1 MIAAR
6 ACTQAQKFGAQAVIP
21 QSATRLNCE
30 RKPYTVGVGAGVQAP
45 SRTVIITSGARYL
58 IRRIEDNPAIVL
70 RTQTEIMALEGGNHL
85 EHVRR
90 RERQTGNSETRAAP
104 ITQWLDGRIVRD
116 AQGFIKTGS
125 DLTRDDLGAAHWRS
139 AALPTCSKRACPA
152 CSRRRRPGRKYQAGR
167 VRGRGGIGRG
177 LLHTPG
183 SPRIE
188 DNP

>member
-125 DLTRDDLGAAHWRS
+125 DLTRDDLGAAHWPLGRAPHLLETSVPGVFAAATSGQEISSGSRPRS
-139 AALPTCSKRACPA
+139 GRD
-152 CSRRRRPGRKYQAGR
+152 RPRSPSYTR
-167 VRGRGGIGRG
+167 FSTNRG
-177 LLHTPG
+177 
-183 SPRIE
+183 
-188 DNP
+188 